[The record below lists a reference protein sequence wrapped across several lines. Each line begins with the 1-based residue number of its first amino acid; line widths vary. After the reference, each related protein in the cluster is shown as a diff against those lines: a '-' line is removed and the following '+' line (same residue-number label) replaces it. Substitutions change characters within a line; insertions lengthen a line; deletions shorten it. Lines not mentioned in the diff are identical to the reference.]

1 MSARIFPPQFSLRK
15 SPLCSCKEETKTTVH
30 FFLHCPLYLVHRNNL
45 LGELSNIL
53 NNDVRQ
59 LPDDH
64 LCDLLLI
71 GTPSY
76 NEIANKMIL
85 EGTVRFVIYTK
96 RFKGSDH

>member
-15 SPLCSCKEETKTTVH
+15 SPLCSCKEETEATVH

-64 LCDLLLI
+64 LCDLILL
-71 GTPSY
+71 GSPSY

-85 EGTVRFVIYTK
+85 EATVSFVIYTK